1 MYEMV
6 LTGGQSSSLECEQTE
21 NDGSEHTESYKKES
35 DGSPKGVCLPMIAD
49 RRRKK
54 LETKRQRLLMEKN
67 ALLTKVAAVQ
77 SKALKKG
84 RDVTQSPA
92 YWKLQSKIERVNGM
106 IGETDLLLKPYRD
119 IERSLG
125 TDHSYVL
132 RDEGLQTAKTYE
144 AAGKHEEAAAEYER
158 LGLWEE
164 AGKTREKA
172 IAMRTTRKVMEVDV
186 NQLIEQLRAGD
197 LMATYKCPS
206 CTAPLTV
213 DKNSSEASLK
223 FCSYCGAAIQVQDVA
238 EVVSRVL
245 R

>member
-1 MYEMV
+1 M
-6 LTGGQSSSLECEQTE
+6 
-21 NDGSEHTESYKKES
+21 
-35 DGSPKGVCLPMIAD
+35 PMIAD

-54 LETKRQRLLMEKN
+54 LEQKRERLLMEKN
-67 ALLTKVAAVQ
+67 ALLTKMAAIR

-84 RDVTQSPA
+84 RDSTELPA

-119 IERSLG
+119 MERSLG

-132 RDEGLQTAKTYE
+132 RDEGLQAAKTYE
-144 AAGKHEEAAAEYER
+144 AAGKHEEAAAEYEK
-158 LGLWEE
+158 LGLWKE
-164 AGKTREKA
+164 AGKIREKA
-172 IAMRTTRKVMEVDV
+172 IATRTTQKVVEIDI

-223 FCSYCGAAIQVQDVA
+223 FCSDCGAMIQIQDVA
-238 EVVSRVL
+238 EVVSGVL
-245 R
+245 K

>member
-1 MYEMV
+1 
-6 LTGGQSSSLECEQTE
+6 
-21 NDGSEHTESYKKES
+21 
-35 DGSPKGVCLPMIAD
+35 MIAD